1 MRPKVLSAAEA
12 AQPMT
17 TKSYCESLPYPVPQL
32 KLLPYL
38 LSWPLMVSGSTE
50 VLLGT
55 WRWRIRMLPF
65 YLREEGLTHHP
76 RLVTEVV
83 NGLQRV
89 DAGEA
94 CVLHANDQVAEVL
107 ILCHAECMLPDE
119 HKVWPEGPGKKVEA
133 SRPPTSTSGHV
144 SSCLPSPKPKTGTG
158 FPEPRPSFCH
168 DCFLMD

>member
-1 MRPKVLSAAEA
+1 
-12 AQPMT
+12 
-17 TKSYCESLPYPVPQL
+17 
-32 KLLPYL
+32 
-38 LSWPLMVSGSTE
+38 
-50 VLLGT
+50 
-55 WRWRIRMLPF
+55 MLPF

-107 ILCHAECMLPDE
+107 ILCHTERMLPDE
-119 HKVWPEGPGKKVEA
+119 HKVWPEGPGKNAEA
-133 SRPPTSTSGHV
+133 SLPPTSTSGHV
-144 SSCLPSPKPKTGTG
+144 SSCLPSPKPKTGKG